1 MILGTVILEPPT
13 SKLEQI
19 IRQNSVVEEFV
30 VTNVVKEDIE
40 GGEVIIQRFINF
52 IKSLCLTKLLG
63 RNLWRRY
70 LVRTSVEEWIRC
82 SDSVSFWKKH
92 LNIAVENT
100 KVQVKSMTTFWNIF
114 EFFKSLENF
123 HLCNHPYF
131 WYTSFQ

>member
-52 IKSLCLTKLLG
+52 IKSLCLTNLLG
-63 RNLWRRY
+63 RNL
-70 LVRTSVEEWIRC
+70 
-82 SDSVSFWKKH
+82 
-92 LNIAVENT
+92 
-100 KVQVKSMTTFWNIF
+100 
-114 EFFKSLENF
+114 
-123 HLCNHPYF
+123 
-131 WYTSFQ
+131 